1 MSDIIQVSNNND
13 LTLGQIAMIEQLR
26 NDPVSAAKV
35 LLGVD
40 LHWYQVEAI
49 EDFFLNN
56 KRFALLKWSRQ
67 LGKCSEFNSLILVK
81 LQRFSYLQIEVK
93 NVKIFK
99 LYELINND
107 KDIKNVEILTL
118 NQETNK
124 FEWTSN
130 FSINYNGKKK
140 VYKIKTA
147 LGREVILTDNHPLR
161 KLNNWI
167 EVKDIKVK
175 DKIAV
180 PRIINAFGEE
190 CISDSDVKMIAY
202 MIGDGCTRDMFCF
215 TSDNSKNKA
224 EFREMSFDIFGSINI
239 AVIYTDKFH
248 DYVIE
253 DETING
259 SICFDKRFW
268 TDRNNATPDCSINW
282 CKKYNIWNKLS
293 YDKSVPEQIIGTSKR
308 QIALFLNRL
317 FSTDGWA
324 STNYHK
330 PNEKVDK
337 YERYSVDIGYCS
349 VNKKLAKDVQHLL
362 LRFGIIAKLSDKPVD
377 YTRKDGSKTLAY
389 QLHIGDRRSVLT
401 FCDEIGIFGKEEA
414 VAKCRELSLSK
425 ENNNNRDVIPI
436 EIWEYIRKK
445 VDEKLVIEKK
455 LEKER
460 IRNGVNIPRSERVS
474 LRKWDRDGLIARKEL
489 MLSYPYAP
497 QRDKVMR
504 YAEFLNNDYLKSLA
518 DSDLYWDE
526 VVSIEYVG
534 EHDTYDLAVPGP
546 DNGGRDGK
554 YRNFICDDILV
565 HNTFLEA
572 IIVALQCI
580 LYPEEVGVFLAP
592 SQRQSLNPMNTLLRC
607 YNNSA
612 ILRSLVSKKTKGHMV
627 FKNGSEITSL
637 PMGDGS
643 KVLGQHATIAGID
656 EYARF
661 SQEYV
666 TSVILPML
674 NQPGKNGLPNKLITL
689 STPLSKQ
696 NHFYNWYLTHKKHV
710 KDANSIYHLS
720 EFDYRDSPTIDL
732 GIIQIAYENSS
743 WEQFARENLGIFTD
757 NIDGFFSNELIYQCV
772 EEEDGSIKIQNV
784 PAGDGRRYVLGVDPS
799 NMVMQDR
806 FAIYLYEVI
815 EFDGG
820 GLGLKFANAWTFDK
834 DTTTNIE
841 NLIRRIMVVFPIM
854 RCNIDAGGGGRQIAE
869 HLMEAIEYHDDILGE
884 DIKWTGCKNADV
896 SDKTP
901 QKGGNETPIKII
913 PYSTEKKNRMFFNLR
928 NLMSKRL
935 FKLPKNNLHDKAYIE
950 SNLLKDE
957 LENIITTTLPNNL
970 LHYDHPGG
978 IGDDRVNATALAV
991 DAFWDSFY
999 GQTQSTA
1006 NIVRGIENKPLNLGL
1021 DSCLNSPR
1029 DFNYRSRELF

>member
-1 MSDIIQVSNNND
+1 MSDIIRVGNSND
-13 LTLGQIAMIEQLR
+13 LSLGQIAMIEQLR

-49 EDFFLNN
+49 EDFFLNK

-67 LGKCSEFNSLILVK
+67 LGKCLDKMAKILIK
-81 LQRFSYLQIEVK
+81 IQRFSCLQ
-93 NVKIFK
+93 N
-99 LYELINND
+99 ELINIEVYNLNNLISND
-107 KDIKNVEILTL
+107 KDIKTIEILTL

-130 FSINYNGKKK
+130 FTVSYNGKKR
-140 VYKIKTA
+140 VYKVKTA
-147 LGREVILTDNHPLR
+147 LGREVILTENHPL
-161 KLNNWI
+161 KKINAWT
-167 EVKDIKVK
+167 EVQNIKIK

-180 PRIINAFGEE
+180 PRIINTFN
-190 CISDSDVKMIAY
+190 DSDMLDDSDIKMLAY
-202 MIGDGCTRDMFCF
+202 MIGDGCVRQHGQIQRFLFSNEITKIVEEWKEICVKKFGNNITFDCDRGVNWRMAYPDDW
-215 TSDNSKNKA
+215 DN
-224 EFREMSFDIFGSINI
+224 
-239 AVIYTDKFH
+239 VT
-248 DYVIE
+248 
-253 DETING
+253 
-259 SICFDKRFW
+259 
-268 TDRNNATPDCSINW
+268 NW
-282 CKKYNIWNKLS
+282 LKKYNIWNKLS
-293 YDKSVPEQIIGTSKR
+293 YSKSVPDQIIGTSKR
-308 QIALFLNRL
+308 QIALFLSRL
-317 FSTDGWA
+317 FATDGWA
-324 STNYHK
+324 SLNYHK

-349 VNKKLAKDVQHLL
+349 VNKRLAMDVQHLL
-362 LRFGIIAKLSDKPVD
+362 LRFGIIAKVSDKPVD

-389 QLHIGDRRSVLT
+389 QLHIGDKRSVLT

-414 VAKCRELSLSK
+414 VAKCRELALSK

-436 EIWEYIRKK
+436 EIWEYIREK
-445 VDEKLVIEKK
+445 VDEKLVKDKK
-455 LEKER
+455 LERER
-460 IRNGVNIPRSERVS
+460 IKSGESIPRSERVS

-489 MLSYPYAP
+489 TPMYPYAP

-504 YAEFLNNDYLKSLA
+504 YAEFLDDNYLRSLA

-534 EHDTYDLAVPGP
+534 EDDTYDLAVPGP

-565 HNTFLEA
+565 HNTFLESVM
-572 IIVALQCI
+572 IALQCI
-580 LYPEEVGVFLAP
+580 LYPDEVGVFLAP

-612 ILRSLVSKKTKGHMV
+612 IFRSLVLKKTKGHIT

-674 NQPGKNGLPNKLITL
+674 NQPGKNGLPNKLVTL

-696 NHFYNWYLTHKKHV
+696 NHFYNWYLTHKKHSR
-710 KDANSIYHLS
+710 DANSIYHLS
-720 EFDYRDSPTIDL
+720 EYDYRDSPTIDL

-784 PAGDGRRYVLGVDPS
+784 PAADGKRYVLGVDPS

-806 FAIYLYEVI
+806 FAIYLYEVV
-815 EFDGG
+815 EFEGG
-820 GLGLKFANAWTFDK
+820 GLGLQFANAWTFDR
-834 DTTTNIE
+834 DTIPNIE
-841 NLIRRIMVVFPIM
+841 NLIRRIMIVFPVI

-869 HLMEAIEYHDDILGE
+869 HLMESIQYHDDILGE

-957 LENIITTTLPNNL
+957 LENIITSTLPNNL
-970 LHYDHPGG
+970 LSYDHPES

-999 GQTQSTA
+999 GQTESTA
-1006 NIVRGIENKPLNLGL
+1006 TMVRGVENKPLNLGL